1 MKMVGII
8 FSNIY
13 DTTMGELTKHRTVAS
28 LPFGGRYRQID
39 FVLSNMV
46 NSGISSVGVITK
58 YNYQSLMDHLGSYS
72 EWDLNRKNG
81 GLYIIPPFS
90 TGHLSIYRGKIEA
103 LYGALTFLRKV
114 KAPYVVLS
122 DSTVLCN
129 IDYEKVLE
137 DHLRTGVDITV
148 VCNREAPVFEGE
160 KRDLV
165 LKTGDSG
172 TVVDV
177 LASTTFGKNEFGSM
191 GMYLM
196 GREEL
201 IQVVENCVSHGFY
214 HFERDYIQREFN
226 RQNIN
231 IGVYDFKQTVLRNEN
246 VLCYFRNNLRLMD
259 EKVRS
264 DIFAPDNPI
273 YTKVR
278 DEVPA
283 YYGPG
288 SKVRGCLV
296 ADGCTIYGDVE
307 HTVIFRDVTIEAG
320 CRVRNSIIMQGT
332 HIGRGSD
339 LNYVILDKEV
349 QVRDGAILTGAPVS
363 PVIVNKAQQV

>member
-129 IDYEKVLE
+129 IDYERVLE
-137 DHLRTGVDITV
+137 EHLRTGVDVTV

-160 KRDLV
+160 KRDLI
-165 LKTGDSG
+165 LKTGDG
-172 TVVDV
+172 GKVVDV

-201 IQVVENCVSHGFY
+201 MKVVESCVSHGFY

-283 YYGPG
+283 YYGPD
-288 SKVRGCLV
+288 SSVHGCLV

-307 HTVIFRDVTIEAG
+307 NAVIFRDVTIEAG
-320 CRVRNSIIMQGT
+320 CRVRNSIVMQGT

-349 QVRDGAILTGAPVS
+349 QVRDGSILTGAPVS
-363 PVIVNKAQQV
+363 PVIINKAQQV